1 MGLLGFLFLG
11 AIDEEL
17 RGVPKRKR
25 KFRVGLTRKEQK
37 DLSKGKLP
45 QDDRVFKF

>member
-1 MGLLGFLFLG
+1 MVLLAFLFLG

-25 KFRVGLTRKEQK
+25 KFRVGFTKKEQR
-37 DLSKGKLP
+37 DLNAGKFP

>member
-1 MGLLGFLFLG
+1 MGLLAFLFLG

-17 RGVPKRKR
+17 RNVPKRKR
-25 KFRVGLTRKEQK
+25 KFRVGLTKKEQR
-37 DLSKGKLP
+37 DLNKGKLP